1 MNSVAQ
7 KECVWHQRYFH
18 PCKDGRKK
26 LVKGNMVDGL
36 DFGPS
41 TEVSFCESCTGG
53 KIHRSKFP
61 VEQSK
66 RADEVLGLVHTDV
79 CGKVGTNSRGG
90 EYFLTF
96 IDDKTRY
103 VWVYTLKCFKSS

>member
-1 MNSVAQ
+1 MSRAL
-7 KECVWHQRYFH
+7 K
-18 PCKDGRKK
+18 
-26 LVKGNMVDGL
+26 
-36 DFGPS
+36 
-41 TEVSFCESCTGG
+41 G

-79 CGKVGTNSRGG
+79 CGKVGTKSLSGG

-103 VWVYTLKCFKSS
+103 V

>member
-1 MNSVAQ
+1 
-7 KECVWHQRYFH
+7 
-18 PCKDGRKK
+18 
-26 LVKGNMVDGL
+26 MVDGL

-41 TEVSFCESCTGG
+41 TELSFCKSCTEG
-53 KIHRSKFP
+53 KIHRSRFP

-79 CGKVGTNSRGG
+79 CGKVATKSPSGG

-96 IDDKTRY
+96 IGEKTRY
-103 VWVYTLKCFKSS
+103 VSVYTLKTKDEVFKKFVEWKALAEKST